1 MSESNGTLSYAA
13 ITPTRNE
20 AENLRRLAPCMAS
33 QTITPT
39 RWIIVDNG
47 STDDTPAIARE
58 LSDRHPWIT
67 LIEIPGETVATR
79 GAPVVRAFHAG
90 IAALTDNV
98 DVVVKLDADV
108 SFDDDYFAQQLATFE
123 REPALG
129 ISGGVC
135 LEPQEDGTWQAVRV
149 TRDHV
154 RGAIRAYRAECLKQV
169 TPLEERMGWDGVD
182 ELKAQVN
189 GWTTRTVPELSF
201 YHYRILGARESAWLM
216 WSRQGDMSHFMG
228 YRISYVLARTAF
240 YLRRDVRAIAM
251 VWGYA
256 RATTERR
263 PRCSSDAAI
272 AHLRE
277 LQSWHSL
284 PSRVREKL
292 GHQPA

>member
-1 MSESNGTLSYAA
+1 MSEPNGALSYAA

-33 QTITPT
+33 QTTIPT

-67 LIEIPGETVATR
+67 LIEIPGEEVATR

-90 IAALTDNV
+90 IASLSDPV
-98 DVVVKLDADV
+98 DVIVKLDADV
-108 SFDDDYFAQQLATFE
+108 SFDDNYFAQQLGVFE
-123 REPALG
+123 REPSLG

-154 RGAIRAYRAECLKQV
+154 RGAIRAYRAACLEQV

-201 YHYRILGARESAWLM
+201 YHYRVLGARESAWLM

-228 YRISYVLARTAF
+228 YRMSYVLARTAF

-256 RATTERR
+256 RAMTERR

-277 LQSWHSL
+277 LQSWHAL
-284 PSRVREKL
+284 PSRIREKL
-292 GHQPA
+292 GHQAA